1 MTWLPFS
8 PIRAIKLLFAL
19 LLSSFYLMIDHTNYF
34 VYLPKGAE
42 SILPIVQEEK
52 RLETVK
58 SVYLCGMRVLN

>member
-1 MTWLPFS
+1 
-8 PIRAIKLLFAL
+8 
-19 LLSSFYLMIDHTNYF
+19 MIDYKNYS

-58 SVYLCGMRVLN
+58 SVYLCGMRGLN